1 LRPPG
6 GVAPHLLHLRFI
18 HHNGGGTMPGETE
31 ILGNNRQFPPTE
43 WELLRAAPNLQ
54 SVDVLARRY
63 WKPLYFYVRRHRFDV
78 ETSKDIVQSFLA
90 NVISRQTFWKA
101 DPKLG
106 RFRTFILSALANFI
120 KDWSRTSARLKRGGG
135 QKAVSLDFASVEA
148 EYSPQ
153 IASDEDTPENVLN
166 RAWARALLEESLA
179 EVKGSAPHLEAFR
192 RYLDGESYESISEKT
207 KLSETAA
214 KVAVHRLRG
223 RLRKILI
230 GRIAETVDNMDDL
243 NAELSEF
250 VDLLS

>member
-1 LRPPG
+1 
-6 GVAPHLLHLRFI
+6 
-18 HHNGGGTMPGETE
+18 MPGETE

-63 WKPLYFYVRRHRFDV
+63 WKPLYFYVRRHRFDI
-78 ETSKDIVQSFLA
+78 ETSKDIVQGFLT
-90 NVISRQTFWKA
+90 NVISRDTFWKA

-106 RFRTFILSALANFI
+106 RFRTFILSALSNYI
-120 KDWSRTSARLKRGGG
+120 KDWSRTSTRLKRGGG
-135 QKAVSLDFASVEA
+135 QRAVSLDFSSVEA

-153 IASDEDTPENVLN
+153 IASEEDTPENVLN
-166 RAWARALLEESLA
+166 RAWARSLLDQSLG
-179 EVKGSAPHLEAFR
+179 EVKGSPAHIQAFNL
-192 RYLDGESYESISEKT
+192 YLDGQCYEAIAEKT
-207 KLSETAA
+207 GLSETAA

-223 RLRKILI
+223 KLRKILI
-230 GRIAETVDNMDDL
+230 DRIAETVDNQDDL